1 MYIDNRCTYKF
12 NGGNIMKIS
21 KELMKGSTATLVLSV
36 LSSEDMYGYKIVKEL
51 EARSENVF
59 SLKEGTLYPILHA
72 LEEGGCLDSYWVEVE
87 NKKRK
92 YYHIT
97 RKGKAMLKE
106 KKEEF
111 KVYSE
116 SVQKVLNWA

>member
-1 MYIDNRCTYKF
+1 MT
-12 NGGNIMKIS
+12 IS

-36 LSSEDMYGYKIVKEL
+36 LAEQDLYGYKIVKEL
-51 EARSENVF
+51 EAKSEHVF
-59 SLKEGTLYPILHA
+59 TLKEGTLYPILHA
-72 LEEGGCLDSYWVEVE
+72 LEEGGCLESYWVDVE

-97 RKGKAMLKE
+97 RKGKAMLKA

-111 KVYSE
+111 QAYTTA
-116 SVQKVLNWA
+116 VQHVLGLA